1 MICMSEQQDP
11 QQIGRLA
18 EDYARLKD
26 EVYRVEERVARAHRA
41 YLVAAL
47 HFEQIVVQDDRLT
60 ITNSEEAGS
69 TASANLENLMSG
81 HELIGLFH
89 ERNRLRGELDEV
101 RARLR
106 GWLTH
111 V

>member
-1 MICMSEQQDP
+1 MGEHEDP

-18 EDYARLKD
+18 EDYARLKE
-26 EVYRVEERVARAHRA
+26 EVYKVEERVGRANRA

-47 HFEQIVVQDDRLT
+47 SFEQIIVQDNRLT
-60 ITNSEEAGS
+60 VANSDELGGA
-69 TASANLENLMSG
+69 ASANLENLMSA

-89 ERNRLRGELDEV
+89 ERSRLRHELDDV
-101 RARLR
+101 RSRLR

>member
-1 MICMSEQQDP
+1 MSEHQDP

-26 EVYRVEERVARAHRA
+26 EVYRVEERVGRAHRA

-47 HFEQIVVQDDRLT
+47 SFEQIIVQDSRLT
-60 ITNSEEAGS
+60 VANSEELGGA
-69 TASANLENLMSG
+69 AAANLENLLNA
-81 HELIGLFH
+81 HELTGLFQ

>member
-1 MICMSEQQDP
+1 MSEHEDP

-26 EVYRVEERVARAHRA
+26 EVYRVEERVGRAHRA

-47 HFEQIVVQDDRLT
+47 SFEQIIVQDNRLT
-60 ITNSEEAGS
+60 VANSEELGGA
-69 TASANLENLMSG
+69 AAANLENLLNA

>member
-1 MICMSEQQDP
+1 MSEHEDP

-26 EVYRVEERVARAHRA
+26 EVYRLEERVARAHRA

-47 HFEQIVVQDDRLT
+47 SFEQIIAQDGRLVVA
-60 ITNSEEAGS
+60 NSAELGGA
-69 TASANLENLMSG
+69 AAANLENLLNS
-81 HELIGLFH
+81 HELLGLFH
-89 ERNRLRGELDEV
+89 ERDRLRHELDEV
-101 RARLR
+101 RSRLR

>member
-1 MICMSEQQDP
+1 MGEHEDP

-26 EVYRVEERVARAHRA
+26 EVYRVEERVGRAHRA

-47 HFEQIVVQDDRLT
+47 SFEEIIVQDNRLT
-60 ITNSEEAGS
+60 VANSEELGAA
-69 TASANLENLMSG
+69 ASSNLENLMSAQ
-81 HELIGLFH
+81 ELAGLFH
-89 ERNRLRGELDEV
+89 ERNRLRHELDEV
-101 RARLR
+101 RTRLR

>member
-1 MICMSEQQDP
+1 MGEHEDP

-26 EVYRVEERVARAHRA
+26 EVYKVEERVGRAHRA

-47 HFEQIVVQDDRLT
+47 SFDQIIAQDNRLT
-60 ITNSEEAGS
+60 VANSEELGGA
-69 TASANLENLMSG
+69 ASANLENLMSA

-89 ERNRLRGELDEV
+89 ERSRLRHELDEV
-101 RARLR
+101 RSRLR

>member
-1 MICMSEQQDP
+1 MSEHEDP

-47 HFEQIVVQDDRLT
+47 SFEQIIVQDDRLT
-60 ITNSEEAGS
+60 VANSEELGGA
-69 TASANLENLMSG
+69 ASSNLENLMSAQ
-81 HELIGLFH
+81 ELIGLFH
-89 ERNRLRGELDEV
+89 ERDHLRRELDGV
-101 RARLR
+101 RSRLR

>member
-1 MICMSEQQDP
+1 MSEHEDP

-26 EVYRVEERVARAHRA
+26 EVYNVEQRVARAHRA

-47 HFEQIVVQDDRLT
+47 SFEQIIVQDNRLT
-60 ITNSEEAGS
+60 VANSEELGGAHS
-69 TASANLENLMSG
+69 SSLENLMSA

-89 ERNRLRGELDEV
+89 ERSRLRHELDEV
-101 RARLR
+101 RCRLR

>member
-1 MICMSEQQDP
+1 MGEHEDP

-26 EVYRVEERVARAHRA
+26 EVYRVEERVGRGHRA
-41 YLVAAL
+41 YLAAAL
-47 HFEQIVVQDDRLT
+47 SFEQIIVQDGRLT
-60 ITNSEEAGS
+60 VANSEELGGA
-69 TASANLENLMSG
+69 AAANLENLMSAQ
-81 HELIGLFH
+81 ELIGLFQ
-89 ERNRLRGELDEV
+89 ERDRLRHELDEV
-101 RARLR
+101 RSRLR

>member
-1 MICMSEQQDP
+1 MGEHEDP

-26 EVYRVEERVARAHRA
+26 EVYQVEERVSRAHRA

-47 HFEQIVVQDDRLT
+47 SFEQVIVQDGRLT
-60 ITNSEEAGS
+60 VANSAELGGA
-69 TASANLENLMSG
+69 AAANLENLMNS

-89 ERNRLRGELDEV
+89 ERDRLRHELDEV
-101 RARLR
+101 RSRLR

>member
-1 MICMSEQQDP
+1 MSEHEDP

-26 EVYRVEERVARAHRA
+26 EVYQVEERVGRAHRA

-47 HFEQIVVQDDRLT
+47 SFEQIIAPDGRLT
-60 ITNSEEAGS
+60 VANSEELGGA
-69 TASANLENLMSG
+69 TATNLENLMNS

-89 ERNRLRGELDEV
+89 ERDRLRQELDQV
-101 RARLR
+101 RSRLR

>member
-1 MICMSEQQDP
+1 MSEHEDP

-18 EDYARLKD
+18 EEYARLKD
-26 EVYRVEERVARAHRA
+26 EVYRAEERVGRAHRA

-47 HFEQIVVQDDRLT
+47 SFEQIIAQDGRLAVA
-60 ITNSEEAGS
+60 NSEELGGA
-69 TASANLENLMSG
+69 AAANLENLLNA
-81 HELIGLFH
+81 HELVGLFH
-89 ERNRLRGELDEV
+89 ERDRLRHELDEV
-101 RARLR
+101 RSRLR

>member
-1 MICMSEQQDP
+1 MSEHEDP

-47 HFEQIVVQDDRLT
+47 SFEQIIVDDNRLT
-60 ITNSEEAGS
+60 VANSAELGG
-69 TASANLENLMSG
+69 TAAANLENLLGSPD
-81 HELIGLFH
+81 LIGLLL
-89 ERNRLRGELDEV
+89 ERNRLRQELDEV
-101 RARLR
+101 RSRLR